1 MRRVF
6 ALAGALALAGC
17 GSLGLFSH
25 EPPVYAVFFDAHDVT
40 LTPDGKKIVD
50 DAAAVARAHPGEI
63 VEVSGPSTKAAP
75 GYDSAQAEARIRVV
89 EQTLVADGVAQN
101 RMFRA
106 PSPLAPVKTDAS
118 GRQRVEIRLKAAPA
132 S

>member
-1 MRRVF
+1 MRGVF

-17 GSLGLFSH
+17 GSLGLFSR

-50 DAAAVARAHPGEI
+50 DAAVVARAHPGQI

-89 EQTLVADGVAQN
+89 EQTLVTDGVAPT

-106 PSPLAPVKTDAS
+106 PSPLAPVKADAS
-118 GRQRVEIRLKAAPA
+118 GRQRVEIRLKAAPG